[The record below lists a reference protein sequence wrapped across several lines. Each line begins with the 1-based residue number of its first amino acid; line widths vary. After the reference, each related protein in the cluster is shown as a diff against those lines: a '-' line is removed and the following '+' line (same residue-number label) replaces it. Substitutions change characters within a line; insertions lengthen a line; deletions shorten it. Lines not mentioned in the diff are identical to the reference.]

1 MWNAIKH
8 AALFLWCLPQN
19 IVGLAVLAFTKLQDA
34 KTNLYNGTFVT
45 RWKYGSG
52 VSLGCF
58 IFISESSND
67 KTLKHEYG
75 HYLDGRCLGPLY
87 LFVIGLPSIIWAA
100 FFDAYR
106 KKHNVSY
113 YDFYTERRADRLGEV
128 ERN

>member
-19 IVGLAVLAFTKLQDA
+19 IVGLAVLAFTKLQGA

-58 IFISESSND
+58 IFIPESSND